1 MRSLSLPVLVLGA
14 VLGAACGD
22 RAPSPTDGLSAT
34 VVFSRADPT
43 NGHTHLSGHAEIP
56 ERETSAQGQLKLQ
69 LSPDGETLAYKLIAT
84 NIDNV
89 FQAHLHLAAS
99 TANGPIVAWL
109 YPSAPPAVPIP
120 GRHTGVLAEG
130 EITASSLMGPLAGQ
144 PLSRLLEEIMAGNIY
159 ANVHTNDF
167 VDPAN
172 TGPGDFPGG
181 EIRGQVETGG

>member
-1 MRSLSLPVLVLGA
+1 MRTLALPVVVLTA
-14 VLGAACGD
+14 ALAACGD
-22 RAPSPTDGLSAT
+22 QAPSPTDGLTAT

-43 NGHTHLSGHAEIP
+43 NSHTHLSGASEIP
-56 ERETSAQGQLKLQ
+56 TRDTDAQGQLTLQ
-69 LSPDGETLAYKLIAT
+69 LSPDGETLSYRLIAS

-89 FQAHLHLAAS
+89 FMAHLHMAAE

-120 GRHTGVLAEG
+120 GRHDGVLAEG
-130 EITASSLMGPLAGQ
+130 EITAASLMGPLADE
-144 PLSRLLEEIMAGNIY
+144 PLSRLVEEIIAGNIY
-159 ANVHTNDF
+159 GNVHTNDF

-181 EIRGQVETGG
+181 EIRGQTMPLP

>member
-1 MRSLSLPVLVLGA
+1 MRSLTLPVLVLSA
-14 VLGAACGD
+14 LLGACGD
-22 RAPSPTDGLSAT
+22 RAPSPTEGLSAT
-34 VVFSRADPT
+34 VVFSRADPA
-43 NGHTHLSGHAEIP
+43 NGHTHLSGGAEIP
-56 ERETSAQGQLKLQ
+56 ARETNAQGQLKLQ

-89 FQAHLHLAAS
+89 FQAHLHLAPD
-99 TANGPIVAWL
+99 TANGPIVVWL
-109 YPSAPPAVPIP
+109 YPAAPPAELIP

-130 EITASSLMGPLAGQ
+130 EITAASLMGVLAGQ

-167 VDPAN
+167 VAPTN